1 MNKKEIFR
9 TLKPFNW
16 ITASILTFFGIFNSR
31 MGIGMGRV
39 TINMFIGVPTYFLL
53 AISGMLL
60 ALWLQSLDEETTK
73 ESKNSQLILIFC
85 GVFYSIAL
93 GLAIFHSIV
102 YDIGV
107 FNIIT
112 IIVIGIIC
120 ILAIYYEKK
129 LENKSTLIIII
140 SSFSFSFGFF
150 YGATLNGWIIPFH
163 IYLFFIAGFSFQ
175 LSKDV
180 IRCFKVR
187 KNEEGEQI
195 NALIKLY
202 GPIKTQRIAFL
213 AQIVIIICITLPIF
227 LNIYN
232 STLYLIPMLI
242 IILCIGIAAFL
253 TFTLKLDEKYN
264 PIIMILLRLSVVM
277 AFLLFLL
284 ASV

>member
-16 ITASILTFFGIFNSR
+16 ITASILTLYGIFNSR
-31 MGIGMGRV
+31 MEIGMGRV

-53 AISGMLL
+53 AISAMLI
-60 ALWLQSLDEETTK
+60 ALWLQTLDEETIN
-73 ESKNSQLILIFC
+73 ESKNPQLILISC
-85 GVFYSIAL
+85 CVFYSFAL
-93 GLAIFHSIV
+93 ALAIFHSIV

-112 IIVIGIIC
+112 IIFIGIIWFFT
-120 ILAIYYEKK
+120 IYYGKK
-129 LENKSTLIIII
+129 MENKSILIIII

-150 YGATLNGWIIPFH
+150 YGATLNRWNIPFY

-180 IRCFKVR
+180 IRSFKVR

-202 GPIKTQRIAFL
+202 GPLKTQRIAFL
-213 AQIVIIICITLPIF
+213 AQIVIIISITLPIF

-242 IILCIGIAAFL
+242 IIVCVGIAAFL
-253 TFTLKLDEKYN
+253 TFTLKLEEKYN
-264 PIIMILLRLSVVM
+264 PIIMILLRLGVFM

-284 ASV
+284 GSV

>member
-16 ITASILTFFGIFNSR
+16 ITASILTLFGIFNSR
-31 MGIGMGRV
+31 MEIGMGRV

-60 ALWLQSLDEETTK
+60 VFWLQSLDEETTND
-73 ESKNSQLILIFC
+73 SKNPQLILIIC

-93 GLAIFHSIV
+93 ALAIFHSIV

-107 FNIIT
+107 FNIIS
-112 IIVIGIIC
+112 IIFIGILW
-120 ILAIYYEKK
+120 ILTIYYGKK
-129 LENKSTLIIII
+129 MENKSILIIII
-140 SSFSFSFGFF
+140 SSFSFSFGIF
-150 YGATLNGWIIPFH
+150 YGATLNRWNIPFY
-163 IYLFFIAGFSFQ
+163 IYLFFIAGFSLQF
-175 LSKDV
+175 SKDV
-180 IRCFKVR
+180 IRSFKVR
-187 KNEEGEQI
+187 KNEEGDQI
-195 NALIKLY
+195 NTLIKLY
-202 GPIKTQRIAFL
+202 GPVKTQRIAFL
-213 AQIVIIICITLPIF
+213 AKIVTIISITLPIF

-242 IILCIGIAAFL
+242 IILCVGIAAFL
-253 TFTLKLDEKYN
+253 TFTLKLDEKYS
-264 PIIMILLRLSVVM
+264 PIIMILLRLSVFM

>member
-1 MNKKEIFR
+1 
-9 TLKPFNW
+9 
-16 ITASILTFFGIFNSR
+16 

-39 TINMFIGVPTYFLL
+39 TINVFIGVPTYFLL
-53 AISGMLL
+53 VISGMLL
-60 ALWLQSLDEETTK
+60 GLWLHSLDEETTN
-73 ESKNSQLILIFC
+73 ESKNPQLILIFC

-107 FNIIT
+107 FNIL
-112 IIVIGIIC
+112 IIILIGIIW
-120 ILAIYYEKK
+120 IAMIYYGKK
-129 LENKSTLIIII
+129 LENKSILIIII
-140 SSFSFSFGFF
+140 SSFSFSFGLI

-180 IRCFKVR
+180 IRSFKVR
-187 KNEEGEQI
+187 KNKEGKQI

-202 GPIKTQRIAFL
+202 GPKKTQRIAFL
-213 AQIVIIICITLPIF
+213 AQIVTIICITLPIF
-227 LNIYN
+227 FNIYN

-242 IILCIGIAAFL
+242 IILCVGIAAFL
-253 TFTLKLDEKYN
+253 TFTLKLEEKYN
-264 PIIMILLRLSVVM
+264 SIIMILLRLSVFM

-284 ASV
+284 GSV

>member
-16 ITASILTFFGIFNSR
+16 ITASILTLFGIFNSR

-60 ALWLQSLDEETTK
+60 ALWLQSLDEKTTK

-195 NALIKLY
+195 NAIIKLY

-242 IILCIGIAAFL
+242 IILCIVIAAFL
-253 TFTLKLDEKYN
+253 TFTLKLDKKYN

>member
-16 ITASILTFFGIFNSR
+16 ITASILTLYGIFNSR
-31 MGIGMGRV
+31 MEIGMGRI

-60 ALWLQSLDEETTK
+60 ALWLQSLDEETIK
-73 ESKNSQLILIFC
+73 ESKNIQFILIFC

-93 GLAIFHSIV
+93 GFSIFHSIV

-107 FNIIT
+107 FNIIS
-112 IIVIGIIC
+112 IIFIGC
-120 ILAIYYEKK
+120 IWIFTIYYGKK
-129 LENKSTLIIII
+129 LENRSNLINII
-140 SSFSFSFGFF
+140 SSFSFSFGIF
-150 YGATLNGWIIPFH
+150 YGATLNGWSIPFH

-175 LSKDV
+175 FSKDV
-180 IRCFKVR
+180 IRSFKVR
-187 KNEEGEQI
+187 KNHDGEQI

-202 GPIKTQRIAFL
+202 GPVKTQRIVFL
-213 AQIVIIICITLPIF
+213 AQIVTIICITLPIF
-227 LNIYN
+227 FNIYN

-242 IILCIGIAAFL
+242 IILCVGIAAFL

-264 PIIMILLRLSVVM
+264 PVIMILLRFSLFM

-284 ASV
+284 GSV